1 MPALEVASLT
11 LFKDLTEG
19 QADQLASESY
29 CATFPSGMTLFW
41 QNTPVKHLH
50 VILSGHVS
58 LTTYHNGSEHN
69 VLMPGKGCAFPL
81 AGLLGEGSAMTT
93 ARTVTA
99 CRIVSVPIDL
109 VRGFMQENHA
119 FVFAVLRQ
127 SVALAKVLIEESHVR
142 SLRKP
147 YERIAVWIR
156 QNMNLKADGQSVPL
170 PYPKLTLAAALGMSP
185 ATFAREADKLMAHG
199 IVFERDRVHVSS
211 LEALDRIAQ
220 LRPDVVH

>member
-1 MPALEVASLT
+1 MAAQEVASLT
-11 LFKDLTEG
+11 LFKDLSEP
-19 QADQLASESY
+19 QASALASESY

-58 LTTYHNGSEHN
+58 LTTYHAGHEHN
-69 VLMPGKGCAFPL
+69 VLMPGQGCAFPL
-81 AGLLGEGSAMTT
+81 AALAGEGAALTT
-93 ARTVTA
+93 ARTVTT
-99 CRIVSVPIDL
+99 CRIASTPIEL
-109 VRGFMQENHA
+109 VRSLMEQNHA
-119 FVFAVLRQ
+119 FALALLRQ
-127 SVALAKVLIEESHVR
+127 SVTLSKVLIEESHVR

-156 QNMNLKADGQSVPL
+156 QNMNLSADGQTAPL

-211 LEALDRIAQ
+211 LAALDRIAQ
-220 LRPDVVH
+220 ARPEVVH